1 MSVIATVTKRELS
14 AYLRMP
20 MGFVIAVAVL
30 VIDGLL
36 FNGFALRAGKRLS
49 TQVLKDFFYFSSGTT
64 MIAAILLSMRLFA
77 EEVQTGTRVLL
88 RTAPVTDT
96 QAVLGKFFAAWLF
109 LAGVT
114 LLTLPMPL
122 QVMIHGKVSLGH
134 LVAGYS
140 GLLLMGGAALAVGTF
155 GSALASNQVVAAI
168 TSAAVLT
175 GLLVCWLVA
184 KVVEPPIS
192 DVLAQ
197 LAFYDKHFVSFM
209 QGVLRLQDVVYYL
222 SVTYLFLL
230 LAGWVLRARRWA

>member
-1 MSVIATVTKRELS
+1 MGAIVTVTKRELS
-14 AYLRMP
+14 AYLRTP

-30 VIDGLL
+30 AVDGLL

-49 TQVLKDFFYFSSGTT
+49 TEVLKDFFYFSSGTT

-96 QAVLGKFFAAWLF
+96 QAVLGKFLAAWIF
-109 LAGVT
+109 LAMVT

-122 QVMIHGKVSLGH
+122 QVMIHGKVSVGH

-140 GLLLMGGAALAVGTF
+140 GLLLMGAAALAIGTF

-168 TSAAVLT
+168 TSTAVLVV
-175 GLLVCWLVA
+175 LLVCWLVA

-192 DVLAQ
+192 DVLSH
-197 LAFYDKHFVSFM
+197 LAFYDKHFVGFM
-209 QGVLRLQDVVYYL
+209 QGVLHVRDVVYYL
-222 SVTYLFLL
+222 SVSYLFLL
-230 LAGWVLRARRWA
+230 LASWVLRARRWA